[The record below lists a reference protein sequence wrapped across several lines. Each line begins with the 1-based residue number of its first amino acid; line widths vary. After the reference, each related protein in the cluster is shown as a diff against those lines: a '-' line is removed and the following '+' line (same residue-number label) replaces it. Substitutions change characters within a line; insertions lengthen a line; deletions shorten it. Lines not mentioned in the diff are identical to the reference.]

1 MNEFKLNMFFIMY
14 KDKALPNRDEFRK
27 NFKKKYGQYQ
37 YLEELIRMIEQ
48 YQFKKY
54 GQTLNNFIKKE
65 VKKRLLLYNI
75 NVMLEK
81 KEGWENEKKDI

>member
-14 KDKALPNRDEFRK
+14 KDKPLPNRDEFRR

-54 GQTLNNFIKKE
+54 GQTLNNFIKKRSKE
-65 VKKRLLLYNI
+65 EAVIIQHKCNAREKRRLG
-75 NVMLEK
+75 K
-81 KEGWENEKKDI
+81 